1 VLIAQDWTEHPKDLS
16 FKIPSWLESSSKIA
30 ESLDIQEVAG
40 ELKALDARQKIP
52 SFRLAFVGDFSRGKS
67 RLINNLLALPL
78 LPSRAIPTTATF
90 TSLVAGEGIEEHMEV
105 SFPNKLVESQPMNET
120 AWHDL
125 VANDQTDQ
133 AQKDIPRVRLLLNH
147 PWLKRLDAEIID
159 TPGVDDL
166 KSHRTV
172 HVSEVLSEC
181 DAAVLV
187 VSALLPF
194 SLTEA
199 AFLQYQL
206 LGRHI
211 PRVTV
216 VVSKLD
222 MLPEDRRAE
231 QFKAIQDRVAQ
242 VATLVPVLPAYP
254 IDPSNSESE
263 LLEALRS
270 HIEML
275 ANKADRRAW
284 RSQQVAATIADY
296 LGHLIKIVQ
305 ASIASVHMSEVKR
318 EEALQQARFEAR
330 GAELQWKRIGLEL
343 DQRCL
348 KVDSQIR
355 YQLHIEQENLQVMA
369 SSELAKAPDPPLWW
383 RRDFPFI
390 LRQAFLELEQKF
402 QKVLM
407 DTLSEDAKWLQDVV
421 TRTFDIHLTQSA
433 AIVTDPITITL
444 ESREIS
450 FDDINW
456 KRLLIRIGAAAA
468 AIAGALL
475 LASGV
480 QGIPVNQT
488 LDILRFGGAVGQGV
502 DSMAEPFLSKE
513 IEQQRQ
519 RVYQEALRS
528 IEFSIEEYASR
539 MSTRLHELYG
549 QIASD
554 MQREQ
559 SAWQAAR
566 NAAIEAS
573 GSHSDTT
580 SLQQQIDVA
589 SALQRTILLH
599 VEK

>member
-1 VLIAQDWTEHPKDLS
+1 MLIAQDWTEHPKDLS
-16 FKIPSWLESSSKIA
+16 FQIPPWLESSLKIA

-67 RLINNLLALPL
+67 TLINNLLALPL

-105 SFPNKLVESQPMNET
+105 SFSNKLVESRPLNET

-133 AQKDIPRVRLLLNH
+133 AQRDIPRVRLLLNH
-147 PWLKRLDAEIID
+147 PWLQRLDAEIID

-166 KSHRTV
+166 KSHRAV

-199 AFLQYQL
+199 AFLKYQL

-222 MLPEDRRAE
+222 MLPEDQRVG
-231 QFKAIQDRVAQ
+231 QFETIQDRIAQ
-242 VATLVPVLPAYP
+242 VGTLVLVLPAYP
-254 IDPSNSESE
+254 IDASISEFE

-270 HIEML
+270 HIEIL

-284 RSQQVAATIADY
+284 RSQQVAATIADH
-296 LGHLIKIVQ
+296 LGQLIKIAQ
-305 ASIASVHMSEVKR
+305 ASIASAQMSEVKR
-318 EEALQQARFEAR
+318 EEALHKARIEAR
-330 GAELQWKRIGLEL
+330 DAELQWKRIDLEL
-343 DQRCL
+343 KQRCF
-348 KVDSQIR
+348 KVDSKIR
-355 YQLHIEQENLQVMA
+355 NQLHFEQENLQAMA

-383 RRDFPFI
+383 RRDFPSN
-390 LRQAFLELEQKF
+390 LRQAFLGLEQKF
-402 QKVLM
+402 QTVLM
-407 DTLSEDAKWLQDVV
+407 ETLSGDAKWLQEEV
-421 TRTFDIHLTQSA
+421 TRIFDIHLTQSVPTV
-433 AIVTDPITITL
+433 IDPITITL
-444 ESREIS
+444 ESREIR

-475 LASGV
+475 LTSGV
-480 QGIPVNQT
+480 QGILVYET
-488 LDILRFGGAVGQGV
+488 LDILRFGGSVGQGV
-502 DSMAEPFLSKE
+502 GSAAEPFLGRE
-513 IEQQRQ
+513 VEQQQQ

-539 MSTRLHELYG
+539 MSARLHELYG

-566 NAAIEAS
+566 NAALEAG

-580 SLQQQIDVA
+580 SLHQQIDKA
-589 SALQRTILLH
+589 SALQHTILLQL
-599 VEK
+599 EE

>member
-1 VLIAQDWTEHPKDLS
+1 VLIAQDWTERPKDLS
-16 FKIPSWLESSSKIA
+16 FQIPPWLESSLKIA

-67 RLINNLLALPL
+67 TLINNLLALPL

-105 SFPNKLVESQPMNET
+105 SFSNKLVESRPLNET

-125 VANDQTDQ
+125 VANDLTDQ
-133 AQKDIPRVRLLLNH
+133 AQKDIPRVQLLLNH
-147 PWLKRLDAEIID
+147 PWLQRLDAEIID

-166 KSHRTV
+166 KSHRAV

-199 AFLQYQL
+199 AFLKYQL

-222 MLPEDRRAE
+222 MLPEDQRVG
-231 QFKAIQDRVAQ
+231 QFETIQDRVAQ
-242 VATLVPVLPAYP
+242 SGTLVPVLPAYP
-254 IDPSNSESE
+254 IDANISESE

-270 HIEML
+270 HIEIL

-284 RSQQVAATIADY
+284 RSQQVAATIADH
-296 LGHLIKIVQ
+296 LGQLIKIAQ
-305 ASIASVHMSEVKR
+305 ASITSAQMSEVKR
-318 EEALQQARFEAR
+318 EEALHKKRVEAR
-330 GAELQWKRIGLEL
+330 DAELRWKRIDLEL
-343 DQRCL
+343 KERCS

-355 YQLHIEQENLQVMA
+355 NQLHFEQENLQAMA
-369 SSELAKAPDPPLWW
+369 SSEFAKAPDPPLWW
-383 RRDFPFI
+383 RRDFPST
-390 LRQAFLELEQKF
+390 LRQAFLGLEQKF
-402 QKVLM
+402 QTVLM
-407 DTLSEDAKWLQDVV
+407 ETLSGDAKWLQEEV
-421 TRTFDIHLTQSA
+421 TRIFDIHLTQSVPT
-433 AIVTDPITITL
+433 IIDPITITL
-444 ESREIS
+444 ESREIR

-475 LASGV
+475 LTSGV
-480 QGIPVNQT
+480 QGIQAYQA
-488 LDILRFGGAVGQGV
+488 LDILRFGGSVGQGV
-502 DSMAEPFLSKE
+502 GREAEPFLGRE
-513 IEQQRQ
+513 VEQQRQ

-539 MSTRLHELYG
+539 MSARLHELYG

-559 SAWQAAR
+559 SAWLAAR
-566 NAAIEAS
+566 NAALEAG

-580 SLQQQIDVA
+580 RLQEQIDKA
-589 SALQRTILLH
+589 STLQHTILLQL
-599 VEK
+599 EE

>member
-1 VLIAQDWTEHPKDLS
+1 MLIAQDWTEHPKDLS
-16 FKIPSWLESSSKIA
+16 FQIPPWLESSLKIA

-67 RLINNLLALPL
+67 TLINNLLALPL

-90 TSLVAGEGIEEHMEV
+90 TSLVASEGIEEHMEV
-105 SFPNKLVESQPMNET
+105 SFSHKSVESRPLNET

-125 VANDQTDQ
+125 IANDQTDQ

-147 PWLKRLDAEIID
+147 PWLQRLDAEIID

-166 KSHRTV
+166 KSHQAE
-172 HVSEVLSEC
+172 HVFKVLSEC
-181 DAAVLV
+181 DAAILV

-199 AFLQYQL
+199 AFLKYQL

-222 MLPEDRRAE
+222 MLPEDQRVG
-231 QFKAIQDRVAQ
+231 QFEAIRDRVAQ
-242 VATLVPVLPAYP
+242 VAPLVLVLPAYP
-254 IDPSNSESE
+254 IDASSSESKQ
-263 LLEALRS
+263 LEALRS

-275 ANKADRRAW
+275 ADKANRRSW
-284 RSQQVAATIADY
+284 RSQQVAATIADH
-296 LGHLIKIVQ
+296 LGQSITIAQ
-305 ASIASVHMSEVKR
+305 AAIDSAQMSEVKR
-318 EEALQQARFEAR
+318 EEALRKARVEAR
-330 GAELQWKRIGLEL
+330 DAELQWKRIGLEL
-343 DQRCL
+343 DQLCF
-348 KVDSQIR
+348 KVDAQIR
-355 YQLHIEQENLQVMA
+355 YQLHVEQENLQVMA

-383 RRDFPFI
+383 KRDCPFT
-390 LRQAFLELEQKF
+390 LRQAFLGLEQKF

-407 DTLSEDAKWLQDVV
+407 ETLSEDAQWLQEEV
-421 TRTFDIHLTQSA
+421 TRTFDIHLTQSVA
-433 AIVTDPITITL
+433 TVTDPITITL

-475 LASGV
+475 LVSGI
-480 QGIPVNQT
+480 QGIPVYQT
-488 LDILRFGGAVGQGV
+488 LDILRFGGSVGQGMG
-502 DSMAEPFLSKE
+502 SMAEPFLGKE
-513 IEQQRQ
+513 VEQQRQ
-519 RVYQEALRS
+519 RVYQEVLQS

-554 MQREQ
+554 MQRER
-559 SAWQAAR
+559 STWQAAR

-573 GSHSDTT
+573 GSHPDTT
-580 SLQQQIDVA
+580 SLQQQIDEA

-599 VEK
+599 LAK